1 MPIKNVLFDF
11 GDTLVQA
18 SPQYSLDVCLSRLLK
33 SLARNGI
40 MVSLEGLMGAY
51 EVTYGRILAGNSLR
65 EVPFNV
71 VVSRTLGLC
80 GISLKPA
87 DEAVEEATKAFMKC
101 WIQAKTM
108 ERSVPSVLRTLRKG
122 YRLGVVSNLAYSPA
136 VSRTL
141 MRFGVAEL
149 FDVIV
154 VSADDGWRKPSP
166 RIFRKALRLMRISA
180 SETVYVGDELDHDV
194 EGAQKVGL
202 HTILLKRPST
212 NMAASNARPD
222 IIIHEW
228 KELPS
233 AVKALG
239 SSETL
244 AKMLTAGAR

>member
-1 MPIKNVLFDF
+1 LKRKSGEKIRIKNVLFDF

-18 SPQYSLDVCLSRLLK
+18 SPQYGLDSCLSCLLK

-40 MVSLEGLMGAY
+40 MVSLEDFKGAY
-51 EVTYGRILAGNSLR
+51 EMTYERILAGNSFR
-65 EVPFNV
+65 EVPFSV

-80 GISLKPA
+80 GVSLKPA
-87 DEAVEEATKAFMKC
+87 DEAVVEATKAFMKC
-101 WIQAKTM
+101 WVQARTM
-108 ERSVPSVLRTLRKG
+108 ERSVPSVFRTLRKR

-154 VSADDGWRKPSP
+154 VSADVGWRKPSS
-166 RIFRKALRLMRISA
+166 RIFWKALQLMRISA

-194 EGAQKVGL
+194 ESAQKVGL

-212 NMAASNARPD
+212 NMAASNAKPD
-222 IIIHEW
+222 IIIREW
-228 KELPS
+228 RELPN
-233 AVKALG
+233 AVKAL
-239 SSETL
+239 ERL
-244 AKMLTAGAR
+244 